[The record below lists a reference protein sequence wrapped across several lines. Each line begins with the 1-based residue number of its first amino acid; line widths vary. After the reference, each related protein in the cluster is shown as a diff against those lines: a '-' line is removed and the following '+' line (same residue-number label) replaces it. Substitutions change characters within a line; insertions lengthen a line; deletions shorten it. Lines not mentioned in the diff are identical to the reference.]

1 MRKWIIVVI
10 TGILSACTGEH
21 NLDSPLK
28 TCKAVT
34 VALAGDKQVVWHS
47 EQQTEQTGVQLQ
59 VTLEFALE
67 GQPGN
72 EVSQAVCI
80 YGLSSPDTDYRNAMG
95 EYANTPTE
103 MIINGMA
110 IPASDLVQAINRAT
124 ADTAKAIGQ
133 KAVEQINE
141 KSGY

>member
-1 MRKWIIVVI
+1 MRKWMVVAI
-10 TGILSACTGEH
+10 TGILSACTGGH

-34 VALAGDKQVVWHS
+34 VALAGDKGVVWHS
-47 EQQTEQTGVQLQ
+47 EQQTEQKGVQLQ
-59 VTLEFALE
+59 ITLEFALE
-67 GQPGN
+67 GQGN

-95 EYANTPTE
+95 EYANTPTQ
-103 MIINGMA
+103 MMINGMA
-110 IPASDLVQAINRAT
+110 IPAGDLVQAINRAT
-124 ADTAKAIGQ
+124 ADTAKDIGQ
-133 KAVEQINE
+133 KAVDKINE

>member
-1 MRKWIIVVI
+1 MRKWIIVAV
-10 TGILSACTGEH
+10 TGILSACTGGH

-34 VALAGDKQVVWHS
+34 VALAGDKGVVWHR

-72 EVSQAVCI
+72 AVSQAVCI
-80 YGLSSPDTDYRNAMG
+80 YGLSSPDMDYRNAMG

-103 MIINGMA
+103 MMINGMA
-110 IPASDLVQAINRAT
+110 IPASDLVQAINLAT

-133 KAVEQINE
+133 KAVEQING
-141 KSGY
+141 K